1 MRKPRRP
8 RSSLDPWLALLAL
21 LPGSAF
27 AQTTVAGTVFADT
40 NGNGQRDQGEPGVER
55 VAVSNQVD
63 VSLTDGSGRFTL
75 PAPGLGLV
83 FVSVPDGYRTVG
95 PFWRALDAEAPGAP
109 ISFPLQP
116 VASSHEFTFIHAS
129 DTHVQ
134 PAAVPRFDR
143 LRAIVDSV
151 RPAFVLIT
159 GDLVRD
165 ALRVGEVEARG
176 YYEVFLRERARM
188 SVPVWT
194 VPGNH
199 EIFGIERHLSLVPAT
214 HPLYGRAMYRSY
226 LGPDYYS
233 FTYGGVHFVGLNTV
247 DIADL
252 YYYGHVDSTQLRWLG
267 RDLARVPPTTPVIT
281 FNHIPFFSSAEGP
294 GGYTDNPPAPTL
306 IRINGREQF
315 RHLVSNARDVL
326 ALLGDRSYPLAL
338 GGHFHMRERLEYATV
353 AGRRTRFEQTAAVVG
368 PGGPAWIRM
377 ASGVTVY
384 HVDHGAVSEGAF
396 VRLDVPGP
404 VR

>member
-1 MRKPRRP
+1 
-8 RSSLDPWLALLAL
+8 
-21 LPGSAF
+21 
-27 AQTTVAGTVFADT
+27 
-40 NGNGQRDQGEPGVER
+40 
-55 VAVSNQVD
+55 
-63 VSLTDGSGRFTL
+63 
-75 PAPGLGLV
+75 
-83 FVSVPDGYRTVG
+83 
-95 PFWRALDAEAPGAP
+95 LDAEAPGAP

-116 VASSHEFTFIHAS
+116 VARSHEFTFIHAS
-129 DTHVQ
+129 DTHMQ

-165 ALRVGEVEARG
+165 ALRVGEAEARG

-233 FTYGGVHFVGLNTV
+233 FTHGGVHFVGLNTV
-247 DIADL
+247 DVADL
-252 YYYGHVDSTQLRWLG
+252 YYYGHVDSTQLRWLE
-267 RDLARVPPTTPVIT
+267 RDLTRVPPTTPVIT
-281 FNHIPFFSSAEGP
+281 FNHIPFFSSAEGL
-294 GGYTDNPPAPTL
+294 GGYSDNPPAPTL
-306 IRINGREQF
+306 IRINGRDQF
-315 RHLVSNARDVL
+315 RHVVSNARDVL
-326 ALLGDRSYPLAL
+326 ALLGDRPYPIGL
-338 GGHFHMRERLEYATV
+338 GGHVHMRERLEYVTV
-353 AGRRTRFEQTAAVVG
+353 DGRRTRFEQTAAVVG
-368 PGGPAWIRM
+368 PGGPTWMRM

-384 HVDHGAVSEGAF
+384 RVRNGAVAEGVF
-396 VRLDVPGP
+396 VPLDPSTP
-404 VR
+404 SR